1 MFAIRVKPGQEID
14 LGKVDPRQDG
24 GLDKEAG
31 LAKLAELGAELS
43 ELTELL
49 FAASTHS
56 LLVILQGR
64 DTSGKDGSIRGIL
77 GRTNVQSTRVVPFKV
92 PTAAEAAHD
101 FLWRIHPHT
110 PARGE
115 IAIFNRS
122 HYEDVL
128 VVRVHNLV
136 PEPVW
141 KARYDHINHFE
152 KLLTDSKVIV
162 VKAYLH
168 ISAKEQEERLRERE
182 ADVTKAW
189 KLNVGDWQERHFWD
203 DYTRAYEAALRQCSP
218 ENAPWHILPA
228 DRKWYRDL
236 ALTELIVEALR
247 PYSDDWRESL
257 AKLGKQREAELTA
270 YRKSGEP
277 SNGKAA

>member
-1 MFAIRVKPGQEID
+1 MLAIRVKPDQEID
-14 LGKVDPRQDG
+14 LDKIDPRADG
-24 GLDKEAG
+24 GFDKEAG
-31 LAKLAELGAELS
+31 LARLSELGAELS

-49 FAASTHS
+49 FAAGTHS

-92 PTAAEAAHD
+92 PTPAEAAHD
-101 FLWRIHPHT
+101 FLWRVHAHT

-136 PEPVW
+136 PESIW
-141 KARYDHINHFE
+141 KARYEHINHFE

-168 ISAKEQEERLRERE
+168 ISKKEQEERLRERE
-182 ADVTKAW
+182 ADVKKAW
-189 KLNVGDWQERHFWD
+189 KLNVGDWQEREFWD
-203 DYTRAYEAALRQCSP
+203 DYTRAYEAALRRCSP
-218 ENAPWHILPA
+218 ENAPWHVLPA
-228 DRKWYRDL
+228 DRKWFRDL
-236 ALTELIVEALR
+236 ALTELLVEALR
-247 PYSDDWRESL
+247 PQEKEWRESL
-257 AKLGKQREAELTA
+257 AELGKTKSAELTA
-270 YRKSGEP
+270 YRKT
-277 SNGKAA
+277 GKP

>member
-1 MFAIRVKPGQEID
+1 VLAIRVKPDQALD
-14 LGKVDPRQDG
+14 LDKVETRADG
-24 GLDKEAG
+24 GFEKEAG
-31 LAKLAELGAELS
+31 VARLAELGAELS

-49 FAASTHS
+49 FAAGTHS

-92 PTAAEAAHD
+92 PTPAEAAHD
-101 FLWRIHPHT
+101 FLWRVHAHT

-128 VVRVHNLV
+128 VVRVHDLA
-136 PEPVW
+136 PESVW

-152 KLLTDSKVIV
+152 KLLTESDVII

-168 ISAKEQEERLRERE
+168 ISMKAQEERLLERE
-182 ADVTKAW
+182 ADPNKAW
-189 KLNVGDWQERHFWD
+189 KLNVGDWEERAFWD
-203 DYTRAYEAALRQCSP
+203 DYTRAYEAALGRCST

-228 DRKWYRDL
+228 DRKWFRDL
-236 ALTELIVEALR
+236 ALTELIVETLR
-247 PYSDDWRESL
+247 PYAKHWRESL
-257 AKLGKQREAELTA
+257 AELGKAKSAELTA
-270 YRKSGEP
+270 FRKST
-277 SNGKAA
+277 KK

>member
-1 MFAIRVKPGQEID
+1 VLAIRVKPDQALD
-14 LGKVDPRQDG
+14 LDKVETRADG
-24 GLDKEAG
+24 GFEKEAG
-31 LAKLAELGAELS
+31 LARLAELGAELS

-49 FAASTHS
+49 FAAGTHS

-92 PTAAEAAHD
+92 PTPAESAHD
-101 FLWRIHPHT
+101 FLWRVHAHT

-128 VVRVHNLV
+128 VVRVHDLV
-136 PEPVW
+136 PESVW

-152 KLLTDSKVIV
+152 KLLTDSDVII

-168 ISAKEQEERLRERE
+168 ISMKAQEERLLERE
-182 ADVTKAW
+182 ADPNKAW
-189 KLNVGDWQERHFWD
+189 KLNVGDWEERAFWD
-203 DYTRAYEAALRQCSP
+203 DYTRAYEAALGRCSP

-228 DRKWYRDL
+228 DRKWFRDL
-236 ALTELIVEALR
+236 ALTELIVETLR
-247 PYSDDWRESL
+247 PYAKHWRESL
-257 AKLGKQREAELTA
+257 AELGKAKSAELSA
-270 YRKSGEP
+270 FRKSTKNSG
-277 SNGKAA
+277 G

>member
-1 MFAIRVKPGQEID
+1 MLAIRVKPNQEID
-14 LGKVDPRQDG
+14 LDKVDTRADG
-24 GLDKEAG
+24 GFEKEAG
-31 LAKLAELGAELS
+31 LARLAELGAELS

-49 FAASTHS
+49 FAAGTHS

-92 PTAAEAAHD
+92 PTPAEAAHD
-101 FLWRIHPHT
+101 FLWRVHPHT

-136 PEPVW
+136 PEAEW
-141 KARYDHINHFE
+141 KARYEHINHFE
-152 KLLTDSKVIV
+152 QLLTDSNVIV

-168 ISAKEQEERLRERE
+168 ISMTAQEERLLERE
-182 ADVTKAW
+182 KDPRKAW
-189 KLNVGDWQERHFWD
+189 KLNVGDWEEREFWD
-203 DYTRAYEAALRQCSP
+203 DYTRAYEAALKRCSP
-218 ENAPWHILPA
+218 ENAPWHVLPA
-228 DRKWYRDL
+228 DRKWFRDL
-236 ALTELIVEALR
+236 ALTELLVETLR
-247 PYSDDWRESL
+247 PMEKEWRDALSE
-257 AKLGKQREAELTA
+257 LGKTKSAELA
-270 YRKSGEP
+270 AFRKTSPG
-277 SNGKAA
+277 

>member
-1 MFAIRVKPGQEID
+1 MFAIRVKPGQEIELD
-14 LGKVDPRQDG
+14 KVDPGEDG
-24 GLDKEAG
+24 GLAKAAG
-31 LAKLAELGAELS
+31 LTKLAELGDELS

-92 PTAAEAAHD
+92 PTPAEAAHD
-101 FLWRIHPHT
+101 FLWRVHSHV

-128 VVRVHNLV
+128 VVRVHDLV
-136 PEPVW
+136 PEQVW

-168 ISAKEQEERLRERE
+168 ISAKEQDERLRERE
-182 ADVTKAW
+182 VDSNKAW
-189 KLNVGDWQERHFWD
+189 KLNVGDWKEREFWD
-203 DYTRAYEAALRQCSP
+203 DYTHAYEAALRQCSP
-218 ENAPWHILPA
+218 ANAPWHILPA

-236 ALTELIVEALR
+236 ALTEIIVEALR
-247 PYSDDWRESL
+247 PFADDWRE
-257 AKLGKQREAELTA
+257 ALGKMGTLRKAELTA

-277 SNGKAA
+277 SIGKAS